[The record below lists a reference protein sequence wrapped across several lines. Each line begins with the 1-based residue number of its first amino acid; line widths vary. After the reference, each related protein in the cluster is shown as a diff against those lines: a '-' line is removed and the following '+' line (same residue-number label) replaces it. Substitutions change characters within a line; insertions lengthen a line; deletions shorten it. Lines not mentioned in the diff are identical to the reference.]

1 MAPELEKY
9 YNNYFS
15 LFRNKGWKQLLEE
28 LQNTVKNTN
37 DIQLVKDNDDLC
49 VRKGQ
54 LAIIANLLN
63 LETTVRASHEQV
75 VSEAEGDQGI

>member
-15 LFRNKGWKQLLEE
+15 LFRNKGWKQLMTELE
-28 LQNTVKNTN
+28 NTAKQTN
-37 DIQLVKDNDDLC
+37 DVQLVKDNEDLC
-49 VRKGQ
+49 VRRGQ
-54 LAIIANLLN
+54 LAVIANILN

-75 VSEAEGDQGI
+75 VAEAEGDQSI